1 MVYSVC
7 GECEYTRGMGQE
19 ADVEVLCIYVKIV
32 SRLQY
37 ILLFFLELR
46 LENLACNLHIST
58 SQFYVWC

>member
-32 SRLQY
+32 SRLQTDTMQRSSG
-37 ILLFFLELR
+37 ITMWAKR
-46 LENLACNLHIST
+46 
-58 SQFYVWC
+58 